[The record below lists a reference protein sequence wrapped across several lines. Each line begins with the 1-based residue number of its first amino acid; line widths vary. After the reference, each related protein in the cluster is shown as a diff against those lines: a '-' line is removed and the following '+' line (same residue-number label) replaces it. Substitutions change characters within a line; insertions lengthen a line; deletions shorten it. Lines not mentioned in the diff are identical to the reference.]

1 MVIVLL
7 YAGCSYTAPALGM
20 QQQTRSFY
28 SKFRHGNDVGHSLPP
43 AAPAVHSLL
52 AECNFDM
59 QLRRRKQA
67 GPGEHWTARRRR
79 SSVRQNRQ
87 QCPAGSGRP
96 GVVTKP
102 LSLSHQTGS
111 ARQTRPHR
119 RSDDLPRSAWIQSV
133 NPGRKEMYVQP
144 TNLLYTI
151 HRDVHTETERHVQ
164 TAGKV
169 TQRVVEKCFLVK
181 WEKRREIKCT
191 LQSSPSNETRTCLR
205 PQQKTRTKDC
215 WWEKTAAYPEI

>member
-7 YAGCSYTAPALGM
+7 YAGCSYTAPALGT

-67 GPGEHWTARRRR
+67 GPGGHWTARRRR

-102 LSLSHQTGS
+102 LSLSHQTGLGS
-111 ARQTRPHR
+111 PDQAAPPVGRPSPFCLNPVCKSREKRNVRSTDQLALHYTRR
-119 RSDDLPRSAWIQSV
+119 R
-133 NPGRKEMYVQP
+133 
-144 TNLLYTI
+144 T
-151 HRDVHTETERHVQ
+151 HRDR
-164 TAGKV
+164 
-169 TQRVVEKCFLVK
+169 
-181 WEKRREIKCT
+181 
-191 LQSSPSNETRTCLR
+191 
-205 PQQKTRTKDC
+205 KTRTDSGESDTESRREMLPGQMGK
-215 WWEKTAAYPEI
+215 ASRN